1 MDIYIVRH
9 GQTLFNYL
17 ERVQGWSD
25 SPLTDLGVC
34 QGKAVGEYLSVVEFD
49 AIYSSDLKRAIDT
62 AKYIKKRQK
71 KQTDILETEL
81 LREVYYGGFEGEG
94 GLEEG
99 PWTPVFEEY
108 GYSVEDIQTN
118 FGDSL
123 NKVLQEQSNE
133 DIRNIIAESDD
144 MNLAENYNQYFN
156 RINSFSKILLKK
168 EYNNVLIVCHGG
180 TSQLLLE
187 ILLENSSGISEPQNC
202 STSIVKIKN
211 NQPELLQFNETS
223 YLKKLL

>member
-25 SPLTDLGVC
+25 SPLTDLGVR
-34 QGKAVGEYLSVVEFD
+34 QGKAVGEYLSKVSFD

-62 AKYIKKRQK
+62 ARYIR
-71 KQTDILETEL
+71 KQQEVQVEIQETKL
-81 LREVYYGGFEGEG
+81 LREAYYGGFEGG
-94 GLEEG
+94 SEEG
-99 PWTPVFEEY
+99 PWTSVFKEY

-144 MNLAENYNQYFN
+144 MSLAENYNQYFN
-156 RINSFSKILLKK
+156 RINNFSKILLKK

-202 STSIVKIKN
+202 STSIVKMKN

-223 YLKKLL
+223 YLGKLL